1 MQRLGAVTAAA
12 VDPGDSVTAAF
23 DGQLLNKPSDPSGER
38 QVKEA
43 LLVEYLGVYAA
54 QPPLPLLTGE
64 PGKNVEPLSYKLVRP
79 STVTTQLV
87 GPDSVAR
94 VLESNVAHTPG
105 SYPVTFTAYDAEGA
119 WRWSV
124 QATDDI
130 GRVSTI
136 ERTYRYDTTLKALAA
151 PRIARGSATIR
162 FTLSR
167 AATVRLRIETKG
179 GVIVRALP
187 AATLQPGAQQLVW
200 DGRLPLGTR
209 AYGGMYVAHLTYT
222 SSVGTSDVAVQFGFR
237 RGG

>member
-1 MQRLGAVTAAA
+1 
-12 VDPGDSVTAAF
+12 
-23 DGQLLNKPSDPSGER
+23 
-38 QVKEA
+38 
-43 LLVEYLGVYAA
+43 
-54 QPPLPLLTGE
+54 
-64 PGKNVEPLSYKLVRP
+64 
-79 STVTTQLV
+79 
-87 GPDSVAR
+87 
-94 VLESNVAHTPG
+94 
-105 SYPVTFTAYDAEGA
+105 
-119 WRWSV
+119 V

-209 AYGGMYVAHLTYT
+209 AYGGTYVAHLTYT